1 MPDLAPRPVSA
12 SAVETVQIMSQLQ
25 ANTLGNVH
33 GGVIMRE
40 VDNAGGLAAA
50 RHARAVCVTAAIDE
64 LSFLEPVHVGEL
76 LVVKASVNA
85 VGRSSLEVGVRVE
98 AEAGQ
103 GGHRRHTTSAYLVF
117 VALDADGK
125 PQRVPDLV
133 CETDEDR
140 RRHAQAEIRQQ
151 VRRERI
157 ARLGSWRPERHPTDD
172 VEP

>member
-1 MPDLAPRPVSA
+1 MPDPTPRPVSA
-12 SAVETVQIMSQLQ
+12 SRIETVQVMSQLQ
-25 ANTLGNVH
+25 ANNLGNVH

-50 RHARAVCVTAAIDE
+50 RHAGTVCVTAAIDE

-76 LVVKASVNA
+76 LIVKAAVNA
-85 VGRSSLEVGVRVE
+85 VGRTSLEVGVRVE
-98 AEAGQ
+98 AEAGH
-103 GGHRRHTTSAYLVF
+103 GGSRRHTTSAYLVF
-117 VALDADGK
+117 VALDPDGH
-125 PQRVPDLV
+125 PTRVPDLV

-157 ARLGSWRPERHPTDD
+157 ARLGSWRPERHPAD
-172 VEP
+172 EA